1 MLRHFITIQLLLSL
15 LGSGL
20 AQASSAGMPMPVAND
35 AAVIEVVALED
46 MPPCHQSQV
55 QEQAAEQNHMAC
67 CDTDCRCD
75 GFCPSFSFYLPNL
88 QKVEG
93 VSRSSELIAF
103 SPLAWA
109 AVSNRALYR
118 PPIR

>member
-35 AAVIEVVALED
+35 AAVIEAVVLED
-46 MPPCHQSQV
+46 MPPCHQAKV
-55 QEQAAEQNHMAC
+55 LEQIADKTDMDC
-67 CDTDCRCD
+67 CDNSCPCEALCQSLSLYIP
-75 GFCPSFSFYLPNL
+75 GFQQTWPSDNTPSVIGF
-88 QKVEG
+88 
-93 VSRSSELIAF
+93 A
-103 SPLAWA
+103 AADWA
-109 AVSNRALYR
+109 TIPTTSLYR